1 MDFMTYLAIIFTS
14 LVVCFL
20 IVRFAK
26 YSMAVIMT
34 LIAGII
40 IGILLIPINLK
51 FGIALATW
59 CFCLIILFWILFAA
73 AGFISLVVV
82 TPIMLL
88 LGAIGLVKND

>member
-1 MDFMTYLAIIFTS
+1 MTYLAIIFTS

-40 IGILLIPINLK
+40 IGILLIPINMQW
-51 FGIALATW
+51 GVNLAIW

-88 LGAIGLVKND
+88 LGAIGLIKKD

>member
-1 MDFMTYLAIIFTS
+1 MTYLGIVFLS

-40 IGILLIPINLK
+40 IGILLIPINIKL
-51 FGIALATW
+51 GVAIAGW
-59 CFCLIILFWILFAA
+59 CFCLIILFWILFAVS
-73 AGFISLVVV
+73 GFISIVVV

-88 LGAIGLVKND
+88 LGTIGLIKKD

>member
-1 MDFMTYLAIIFTS
+1 MTYLAIIFAS
-14 LVVCFL
+14 LAICFL
-20 IVRFAK
+20 VVRFAR

-34 LIAGII
+34 LLAGIV
-40 IGILLIPINLK
+40 IGILLIPINMQL
-51 FGIALATW
+51 GINLAIW

>member
-1 MDFMTYLAIIFTS
+1 MTYLAIIFTS

-20 IVRFAK
+20 VVRFAK

-34 LIAGII
+34 LIAGTV
-40 IGILLIPINLK
+40 IGILLIPINMQL
-51 FGIALATW
+51 GINLAIW
-59 CFCLIILFWILFAA
+59 CVCLITLFWFLFAI

-88 LGAIGLVKND
+88 LGAIGLIKKD